1 MKTLILGIGN
11 LLLGDDGIGVH
22 ITKELAR
29 EIEDKNID
37 IEDAGTDG
45 LNLLEL
51 VAGYDRL
58 IVIDAIMTEDG
69 EIGEVYRLKLED
81 LAVTVQPT
89 ASPHHANLASTV
101 ELGKKLLPEQMPGE
115 VIIFAVGIQEVTGFT
130 EEMTRKVEEAV
141 PVAVNLILEEIEA
154 A

>member
-11 LLLGDDGIGVH
+11 PLLGDDGIGIH
-22 ITKELAR
+22 ITKELAW

-81 LAVTVQPT
+81 LAGTVQPN
-89 ASPHHANLASTV
+89 ASPHHANLASMV
-101 ELGKKLLPEQMPGE
+101 ELGKKLLPQQMPGE

>member
-1 MKTLILGIGN
+1 MKTLVLGIGN
-11 LLLGDDGIGVH
+11 PFLGDDGIGIH
-22 ITKELAR
+22 IAKELAR

-51 VAGYDRL
+51 IAGYDRL
-58 IVIDAIMTEDG
+58 IVIDAIMTEEG
-69 EIGEVYRLKLED
+69 EAGEVYRLKPED
-81 LAVTVQPT
+81 LAGTVQPT

-115 VIIFAVGIQEVTGFT
+115 VVIFAVGIHEVTGFT
-130 EEMTRKVEEAV
+130 EEMTRKVEDAV
-141 PVAVNLILEEIEA
+141 PVAVNLILEEIKA

>member
-11 LLLGDDGIGVH
+11 PFLGDDGIGVH

-29 EIEDKNID
+29 EIGDENID

-69 EIGEVYRLKLED
+69 EAGEVYRLKPED
-81 LAVTVQPT
+81 LAGTVQPT
-89 ASPHHANLASTV
+89 SSPHHANLASTV
-101 ELGKKLLPEQMPGE
+101 ELGKKLLPGRMPGE
-115 VIIFAVGIQEVTGFT
+115 VIIFAVSIQEVAGFT
-130 EEMTRKVEEAV
+130 EEMTPKVKEAV
-141 PVAVNLILEEIEA
+141 PVAVNLILEEIKA